1 MAVIGCWK
9 NSFSAQIHTAA
20 FHNCSQ
26 MWLVSTYRDAC
37 LISTWASHNGEKTK
51 HKPKQPSHGIWAQAK
66 ETKEAGNSMFPASNI
81 PSAPWPHSALSHP
94 CLLQSEGFPA
104 SSGEE
109 ALFDFTF
116 FLCYL
121 LSVFFSLPPFILGAP
136 VAFYMYAHGA
146 WLTSADELSLSFVPA
161 WWALP
166 LLCWEVASK
175 QGTEFYP

>member
-1 MAVIGCWK
+1 
-9 NSFSAQIHTAA
+9 
-20 FHNCSQ
+20 

-51 HKPKQPSHGIWAQAK
+51 HKPKQPSHGIWSPSQRA
-66 ETKEAGNSMFPASNI
+66 KEAGNSMFPASNI

-104 SSGEE
+104 LKVWRSPW
-109 ALFDFTF
+109 FHV
-116 FLCYL
+116 
-121 LSVFFSLPPFILGAP
+121 LSLLPPQCVFLSPTFHSGAP

-161 WWALP
+161 WWALSSP
-166 LLCWEVASK
+166 LLRGGLKARDWVLSITATPEPCIIIIHTNRIHT
-175 QGTEFYP
+175 Q